1 MYYNTLYN
9 KYSYYLEYIVSIQTI
24 LINRSALLTLTK
36 VYKGCKD
43 MVEEEAS
50 QPGGSSSP
58 RDITLFD
65 PVHQTTDEMKKA
77 AEKFLTDPKVSH
89 LHNPNLFTVFRCHDN
104 NWPVPLWMEYR
115 NIFNLLLFFMS
126 K

>member
-1 MYYNTLYN
+1 
-9 KYSYYLEYIVSIQTI
+9 
-24 LINRSALLTLTK
+24 
-36 VYKGCKD
+36 

-65 PVHQTTDEMKKA
+65 PRHQEPDEMKKA

-104 NWPVPLWMEYR
+104 NWPVHLWMEYGKK
-115 NIFNLLLFFMS
+115 FNLLLFFMS

>member
-24 LINRSALLTLTK
+24 LINRSELTG
-36 VYKGCKD
+36 VHERCKA

-65 PVHQTTDEMKKA
+65 PVHQTPDEMKKA

-104 NWPVPLWMEYR
+104 NWPVHLWMEYGKK
-115 NIFNLLLFFMS
+115 FNLLLFFMS